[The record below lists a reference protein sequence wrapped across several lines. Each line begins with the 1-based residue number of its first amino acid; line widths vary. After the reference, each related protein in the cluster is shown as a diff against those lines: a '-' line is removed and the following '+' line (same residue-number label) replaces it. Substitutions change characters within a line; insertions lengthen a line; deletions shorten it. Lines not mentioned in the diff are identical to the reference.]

1 MENTSTA
8 SRIKTGMKIVVSL
21 AMVIDGISG
30 LILGLF
36 FLISNKLLS
45 ALNPDLTVQQGFI
58 PWAVVVAVWLLLY
71 LVLCVLALVLWLKGQ
86 RPWAFVI
93 SGLAL
98 AHMIGIG
105 FVYTFKGLFP
115 FLDVFIF
122 LTLALNMAAIISV
135 LAGWTK
141 ARQNRNNG

>member
-1 MENTSTA
+1 MEEKITA
-8 SRIKTGMKIVVSL
+8 PRSKIGIKVLVSL
-21 AMVIDGISG
+21 AMLIDGISG
-30 LILGLF
+30 VIFGLF
-36 FLISNKLLS
+36 FFISSKLPG
-45 ALNPDLTVQQGFI
+45 ALNPDLTVTQGFFY
-58 PWAVVVAVWLLLY
+58 WAAAVAAALLLY
-71 LVLCVLALVLWLKGQ
+71 LVFCVLAIVRWLKGRQ
-86 RPWAFVI
+86 PWAFVI

-105 FVYTFKGLFP
+105 FVYTYKDLFP

-122 LTLALNMAAIISV
+122 LTLALNLAAIISV